1 MKKNPLT
8 FEHDPLDNSREK
20 KRKKKNEDM
29 MVTDQREGYHIEQG
43 CVVVFAYTIHVP
55 RAGTHKIIT

>member
-1 MKKNPLT
+1 MKKKPSHT

-20 KRKKKNEDM
+20 KKKKKEDM
-29 MVTDQREGYHIEQG
+29 MVTYQREGYHNEQG

>member
-1 MKKNPLT
+1 MKKKPSHT

-20 KRKKKNEDM
+20 KKKKNEDM

>member
-1 MKKNPLT
+1 MIPWTTHVKK
-8 FEHDPLDNSREK
+8 K
-20 KRKKKNEDM
+20 KKKKNEDM

-43 CVVVFAYTIHVP
+43 CVVVFADTIDVP

>member
-8 FEHDPLDNSREK
+8 FQHDPLDNSREK
-20 KRKKKNEDM
+20 KEKKKNEDM

>member
-1 MKKNPLT
+1 MKKKPSHT

-20 KRKKKNEDM
+20 KKKNEDM

-55 RAGTHKIIT
+55 RAGTHKIITW

>member
-1 MKKNPLT
+1 MIPWTTHVKK
-8 FEHDPLDNSREK
+8 K
-20 KRKKKNEDM
+20 KKKKNEDM